1 MVKNFSE
8 EAFTPG
14 VGASSA
20 HSGHGPAH
28 REDAPVDAVPAGAE
42 ADDGEGLGGAGGPAG
57 AHVATGSAEE
67 AAPGEHFVELV
78 PDDAG
83 TPGEAPDETE
93 VLAAVVVPE
102 RPREVTVEDG
112 ETLESIAAHWGVD
125 ASELAALNAWLAP
138 NPRSL
143 FPGQVLRLPV

>member
-28 REDAPVDAVPAGAE
+28 REDAPVDAVPAGTE
-42 ADDGEGLGGAGGPAG
+42 PDDGEGVG
-57 AHVATGSAEE
+57 AHVAG
-67 AAPGEHFVELV
+67 LD

-83 TPGEAPDETE
+83 TLGEAPEETE
-93 VLAAVVVPE
+93 VLAAVVVPD
-102 RPREVTVEDG
+102 RPREVTVEEG
-112 ETLESIAAHWGVD
+112 ETLESIAARWGVD
-125 ASELAALNAWLAP
+125 AGELAALNAWFAP
-138 NPRSL
+138 NPGSL
-143 FPGQVLRLPV
+143 FPGQVLRLPD

>member
-1 MVKNFSE
+1 MVKNVSE

-42 ADDGEGLGGAGGPAG
+42 PIDGEQTSAEPGEGVG
-57 AHVATGSAEE
+57 AHVAVLG
-67 AAPGEHFVELV
+67 

-83 TPGEAPDETE
+83 SPDEAPGETE

-102 RPREVTVEDG
+102 RPREVTVDEG
-112 ETLESIAAHWGVD
+112 ETLESIAARWGVD
-125 ASELAALNAWLAP
+125 AGELAALNAWFVP
-138 NPRSL
+138 NPGSL
-143 FPGQVLRLPV
+143 FPGQVLTLPD

>member
-1 MVKNFSE
+1 VVKDFSE

-28 REDAPVDAVPAGAE
+28 REDAPVDAVPAGAGP
-42 ADDGEGLGGAGGPAG
+42 DDGEGVG
-57 AHVATGSAEE
+57 AHVAG
-67 AAPGEHFVELV
+67 LD

-83 TPGEAPDETE
+83 TPGEAPEEPEETE

-102 RPREVTVEDG
+102 RPQEVTVEEG
-112 ETLESIAAHWGVD
+112 ETLESIAARWGVD
-125 ASELAALNAWLAP
+125 AGELAALNAWFVP
-138 NPRSL
+138 NPGSL
-143 FPGQVLRLPV
+143 FPGQVLRLPD

>member
-28 REDAPVDAVPAGAE
+28 REDAPVDAVPAGAVP
-42 ADDGEGLGGAGGPAG
+42 AGTGPDDGEGVG
-57 AHVATGSAEE
+57 AHVAG
-67 AAPGEHFVELV
+67 LV

-83 TPGEAPDETE
+83 APGEVPEETE

-102 RPREVTVEDG
+102 RPREVTVEEG
-112 ETLESIAAHWGVD
+112 ETLESIAARWGVD
-125 ASELAALNAWLAP
+125 AGELAALNAWFVP
-138 NPRSL
+138 NPGSL
-143 FPGQVLRLPV
+143 FPGQVLRLPD

>member
-42 ADDGEGLGGAGGPAG
+42 QSGAEPVDGEGVG
-57 AHVATGSAEE
+57 AHVAG
-67 AAPGEHFVELV
+67 LD

-83 TPGEAPDETE
+83 TPGEAPVETE
-93 VLAAVVVPE
+93 ALAAVVVPE
-102 RPREVTVEDG
+102 RPREVTVDDG
-112 ETLESIAAHWGVD
+112 ETLESIAARWGVD
-125 ASELAALNAWLAP
+125 AGELAALNAWFVP
-138 NPRSL
+138 NPGSL
-143 FPGQVLRLPV
+143 FPGQVLRLPD

>member
-20 HSGHGPAH
+20 HSGHVPAH

-42 ADDGEGLGGAGGPAG
+42 PAGVEPAGAEPFDGEGGGAAAG
-57 AHVATGSAEE
+57 AHVAG
-67 AAPGEHFVELV
+67 LD

-83 TPGEAPDETE
+83 TPGEAPEETE

-102 RPREVTVEDG
+102 RPREVTVEEG
-112 ETLESIAAHWGVD
+112 ETLESIAARWGVD
-125 ASELAALNAWLAP
+125 AGELAALNAWLVP
-138 NPRSL
+138 NPGLL

>member
-42 ADDGEGLGGAGGPAG
+42 PVDGEGAG
-57 AHVATGSAEE
+57 AHVAG
-67 AAPGEHFVELV
+67 LD

-83 TPGEAPDETE
+83 TPGEVPEETE

-102 RPREVTVEDG
+102 RPQEVTVEEG
-112 ETLESIAAHWGVD
+112 ETLESIAARWGVD
-125 ASELAALNAWLAP
+125 AGELAALNAWFAP
-138 NPRSL
+138 NPGSL
-143 FPGQVLRLPV
+143 FPGQVLRLPD

>member
-42 ADDGEGLGGAGGPAG
+42 PVDGEGAGT
-57 AHVATGSAEE
+57 HVAG
-67 AAPGEHFVELV
+67 LD

-83 TPGEAPDETE
+83 TPGEVPEETE

-102 RPREVTVEDG
+102 RPQEVTVEEG
-112 ETLESIAAHWGVD
+112 ETLESIAARWGVE
-125 ASELAALNAWLAP
+125 AGELAALNAWFVP
-138 NPRSL
+138 NPGSL
-143 FPGQVLRLPV
+143 FPGQVLRLPD

>member
-20 HSGHGPAH
+20 HSGHGPAR
-28 REDAPVDAVPAGAE
+28 REDAPVDAVPAGA
-42 ADDGEGLGGAGGPAG
+42 GPAG
-57 AHVATGSAEE
+57 AVPGANEPGDGAGVGAHVAG
-67 AAPGEHFVELV
+67 LD

-83 TPGEAPDETE
+83 TPGEAPEETE

-102 RPREVTVEDG
+102 RPREVTVDEG
-112 ETLESIAAHWGVD
+112 ETLESIAARWGVD
-125 ASELAALNAWLAP
+125 AGELAALNAWFVP
-138 NPRSL
+138 NPGSL
-143 FPGQVLRLPV
+143 FPGQVLRLPD

>member
-28 REDAPVDAVPAGAE
+28 REDAPVD
-42 ADDGEGLGGAGGPAG
+42 GEGVG
-57 AHVATGSAEE
+57 AHVAG
-67 AAPGEHFVELV
+67 LD

-83 TPGEAPDETE
+83 TPGEAPEETE

-102 RPREVTVEDG
+102 RPREVTVDEG
-112 ETLESIAAHWGVD
+112 ETLESIAARWGVD
-125 ASELAALNAWLAP
+125 ADELAALNAWFVP
-138 NPRSL
+138 NPGSL
-143 FPGQVLRLPV
+143 FPGQVLRLPD